1 MRVTISIDDGPP
13 VAVVFSHPP
22 QGTRMVRRFLAA
34 MQRGLLADPAET
46 VHFHA
51 AEGQPAVCYDADCTS
66 PRLDVS

>member
-1 MRVTISIDDGPP
+1 
-13 VAVVFSHPP
+13 
-22 QGTRMVRRFLAA
+22 MVKRFLAA
-34 MQRGLLADPAET
+34 MQHGLLADSAET

>member
-1 MRVTISIDDGPP
+1 
-13 VAVVFSHPP
+13 
-22 QGTRMVRRFLAA
+22 MVRRFLAA
-34 MQRGLLADPAET
+34 MQRGLLADQAET